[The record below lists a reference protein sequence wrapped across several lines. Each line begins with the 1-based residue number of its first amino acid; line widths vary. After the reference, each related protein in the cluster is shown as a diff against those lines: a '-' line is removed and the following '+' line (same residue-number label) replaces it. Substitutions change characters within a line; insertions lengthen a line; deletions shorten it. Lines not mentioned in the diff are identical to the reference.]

1 VTAAGDDTYKRL
13 LGLGFE
19 LPPPAS
25 PFGAYVE
32 AVQSGNL
39 LFLSGTLPAIGHE
52 PKYVGRIGAELTS
65 EEGRAATRLAALN
78 AVAIAKEHLGS
89 LDRVVRV
96 VRLGVMLVT
105 SADFSEQPK
114 TADAATE
121 LFRDVFGVDRIPVR
135 LVYGVASLPLGMP
148 VELDVIFEVPS
159 LTVQEALR

>member
-1 VTAAGDDTYKRL
+1 
-13 LGLGFE
+13 
-19 LPPPAS
+19 
-25 PFGAYVE
+25 VE